1 MNYVYDIL
9 SNFNQEL
16 YDFYDWDKNDNFTHL
31 RKVPSFRVSKEVLVD
46 LMFKKVKI
54 KGNLLKLIKDK
65 TQVFTKEGVDV
76 IEYCF
81 IVSDSVNALGVIL
94 DEDGVVYKR
103 SKFLVSEELEINKCL
118 KTSKIYNV
126 EYNLLSS
133 KTHYSNM
140 TRNEEK
146 VTNLILNELELIM
159 DSTDKI
165 DYLYYEW
172 FNTNKGKNKYKK
184 LVSSIKSSYTS
195 KHEYILEL
203 LNLLKIK
210 KQYMFLFIG

>member
-81 IVSDSVNALGVIL
+81 IVSDSVNALGVML

-146 VTNLILNELELIM
+146 VTNLILNELELVM

-210 KQYMFLFIG
+210 K

>member
-31 RKVPSFRVSKEVLVD
+31 RKVPSFRISKEVLVD

-94 DEDGVVYKR
+94 DEDGVVYKK

-210 KQYMFLFIG
+210 K

>member
-54 KGNLLKLIKDK
+54 KCNLLKLIKDK

-210 KQYMFLFIG
+210 K

>member
-31 RKVPSFRVSKEVLVD
+31 RKVPSFRVSKEVLLD

-94 DEDGVVYKR
+94 DEDGIIYKR

-210 KQYMFLFIG
+210 K

>member
-146 VTNLILNELELIM
+146 VTNLILNESELIM

-210 KQYMFLFIG
+210 K

>member
-16 YDFYDWDKNDNFTHL
+16 YDFYDWDKNDSFTHL

-184 LVSSIKSSYTS
+184 LVNSIKSSYTS

-210 KQYMFLFIG
+210 K

>member
-140 TRNEEK
+140 TRNEDK

-210 KQYMFLFIG
+210 K

>member
-172 FNTNKGKNKYKK
+172 FNKEAAINAYTL
-184 LVSSIKSSYTS
+184 LVKSIKKDYTD
-195 KHEYILEL
+195 KHREFYSL
-203 LNLLKIK
+203 LNMLTVK
-210 KQYMFLFIG
+210 K

>member
-9 SNFNQEL
+9 SNFNQKL

-81 IVSDSVNALGVIL
+81 IVSDSVNSLGVIL
-94 DEDGVVYKR
+94 DEDGVIYKR

-146 VTNLILNELELIM
+146 VTNLILSELELIM

-210 KQYMFLFIG
+210 K

>member
-165 DYLYYEW
+165 EYLYYEW

-195 KHEYILEL
+195 NHEYMLEL

-210 KQYMFLFIG
+210 K

>member
-94 DEDGVVYKR
+94 DEDGIVYKR

-140 TRNEEK
+140 TRNEDK

-210 KQYMFLFIG
+210 K

>member
-81 IVSDSVNALGVIL
+81 VVSDSVNALGVIL

-118 KTSKIYNV
+118 KTSKVYNV

-146 VTNLILNELELIM
+146 VTNLILSELELIM

-210 KQYMFLFIG
+210 K

>member
-54 KGNLLKLIKDK
+54 KGNFLKLIKDK
-65 TQVFTKEGVDV
+65 TQMFTKEGVDV
-76 IEYCF
+76 IEYCL

-210 KQYMFLFIG
+210 K

>member
-31 RKVPSFRVSKEVLVD
+31 GKVPSFRVSKEVLVD

-210 KQYMFLFIG
+210 K

>member
-81 IVSDSVNALGVIL
+81 IVSDSVNSLGVIL

-172 FNTNKGKNKYKK
+172 FNKNKGKNKYKK

-210 KQYMFLFIG
+210 K

>member
-94 DEDGVVYKR
+94 DEDGIIYKR

-195 KHEYILEL
+195 NHEYMLEL

-210 KQYMFLFIG
+210 K

>member
-54 KGNLLKLIKDK
+54 KCNLLKLIKDK

-172 FNTNKGKNKYKK
+172 FNTNNGKNKYKK

-210 KQYMFLFIG
+210 K

>member
-81 IVSDSVNALGVIL
+81 VVSDSVNSLGVIL

-126 EYNLLSS
+126 EYSLLSS

-184 LVSSIKSSYTS
+184 LVSSIKSRYTS

-210 KQYMFLFIG
+210 K

>member
-146 VTNLILNELELIM
+146 VTNLILSELELIM

-195 KHEYILEL
+195 KH
-203 LNLLKIK
+203 
-210 KQYMFLFIG
+210 

>member
-94 DEDGVVYKR
+94 DEDGIVYKR

-195 KHEYILEL
+195 NHEYMLEL

-210 KQYMFLFIG
+210 K

>member
-140 TRNEEK
+140 TRNEEE
-146 VTNLILNELELIM
+146 VTNLILSELELIM

-210 KQYMFLFIG
+210 K

>member
-16 YDFYDWDKNDNFTHL
+16 YAFYDWDKNDNFTHL

-140 TRNEEK
+140 TRNEDK

-210 KQYMFLFIG
+210 K

>member
-54 KGNLLKLIKDK
+54 KGNLLKHIKDK

-146 VTNLILNELELIM
+146 VTNLILSELELIM

-210 KQYMFLFIG
+210 K

>member
-146 VTNLILNELELIM
+146 VTNLILNELELVM

-210 KQYMFLFIG
+210 K

>member
-16 YDFYDWDKNDNFTHL
+16 YDFYDWDKNDKFTHL

-81 IVSDSVNALGVIL
+81 IVSDSVNALGVML

-210 KQYMFLFIG
+210 K

>member
-81 IVSDSVNALGVIL
+81 IVSDSVNSLGVIL

-146 VTNLILNELELIM
+146 VTNLILSELELIM

-210 KQYMFLFIG
+210 K

>member
-65 TQVFTKEGVDV
+65 TQVFIKEGVDV

-140 TRNEEK
+140 TRNEDK

-210 KQYMFLFIG
+210 K

>member
-16 YDFYDWDKNDNFTHL
+16 YDFYDWDKNDSFTHL

-210 KQYMFLFIG
+210 K

>member
-31 RKVPSFRVSKEVLVD
+31 RKVPSFKVSKEVLVD

-126 EYNLLSS
+126 EYNLLSF

-210 KQYMFLFIG
+210 K

>member
-76 IEYCF
+76 LEYCF

-210 KQYMFLFIG
+210 K

>member
-16 YDFYDWDKNDNFTHL
+16 YDFYDWDKNDSFTHL

-195 KHEYILEL
+195 KHEYMLEL

-210 KQYMFLFIG
+210 K

>member
-184 LVSSIKSSYTS
+184 LVSSIKNSYTS

-210 KQYMFLFIG
+210 K

>member
-81 IVSDSVNALGVIL
+81 IVSDSVNSLGVIL

-195 KHEYILEL
+195 NHEYILEL

-210 KQYMFLFIG
+210 K

>member
-16 YDFYDWDKNDNFTHL
+16 YDFYDWDKNDNFTYL

-94 DEDGVVYKR
+94 DEDGIIYKR

-210 KQYMFLFIG
+210 K

>member
-146 VTNLILNELELIM
+146 VTNLILNELELIL

-210 KQYMFLFIG
+210 K

>member
-146 VTNLILNELELIM
+146 VTNLILSELELIM

-184 LVSSIKSSYTS
+184 LVSSIIS
-195 KHEYILEL
+195 K
-203 LNLLKIK
+203 
-210 KQYMFLFIG
+210 